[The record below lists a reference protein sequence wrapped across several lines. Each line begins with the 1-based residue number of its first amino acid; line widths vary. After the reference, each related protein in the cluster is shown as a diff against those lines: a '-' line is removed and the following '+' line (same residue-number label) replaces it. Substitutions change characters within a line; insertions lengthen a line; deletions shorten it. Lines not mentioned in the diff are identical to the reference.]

1 MPLAEYH
8 DWYEYS
14 RIEPWG
20 SQYEGLRSDFRAG
33 QICSTVA
40 NWAGKQLAE
49 GNEPRTAADF
59 MPSLAEG
66 RQPAKKQESAVLLDD
81 PKAQAKLI
89 KAVLFGID
97 K

>member
-8 DWYEYS
+8 DWHEYS
-14 RIEPWG
+14 QAEPWG
-20 SQYEGLRSDFRAG
+20 SQYEGLRGDFRAG

-40 NWAGKQLAE
+40 NWAGKKLAD
-49 GNEPRTAADF
+49 GKDPVTAADF
-59 MPSLAEG
+59 MPSLSEG
-66 RQPAKKQESAVLLDD
+66 RRPEKQQPSAVLLDD

-89 KAVLFGID
+89 KAALFGID